1 MSATT
6 SISSDVVLGA
16 KRDLAAAFRAAAH
29 YGFNE
34 GIDNHFSLAVPGSDD
49 LFLLNRYGPH
59 WSEITEHDILTID
72 FDGRVVDG
80 EGEWETSA
88 FLIHRGCHQARPSA
102 RAVFHTHMPYATAL
116 SMTVGGF
123 DTKLSQNSMLFHDRI
138 ARLPYGGL
146 VDAAEEG
153 CRFGE
158 VIGDEITVVMLD
170 NHGVMV
176 IGTDVADAWQK
187 LYFFERASQMQV
199 LAQSTGQPLIRVS
212 DAIAEHTAAQ
222 WLKEAPKD
230 CHRVRRSAAGGRRYR
245 QADFTPSLPECPSPL
260 HRPRSRASPLPSRQR
275 LRGVLATQTQR
286 WAAFDEDLRRS
297 ARAHRTTGARRRQAA
312 AAVVLSLGL
321 RRCRRAT
328 RRPADHRCRR
338 GVGADARLRPVPRR
352 RHGRRCQPPWHA
364 DDASRVRRSTRRG
377 QAGRASRDGSARA
390 WRSSSATWPS

>member
-6 SISSDVVLGA
+6 SISSDVVIGA
-16 KRDLAAAFRAAAH
+16 KRELAAAFRAAAH
-29 YGFNE
+29 HGFNE
-34 GIDNHFSLAVPGSDD
+34 SIDNHFSLAVPGSDD

-72 FDGRVVDG
+72 FDGHVVDG

-123 DTKLSQNSMLFHDRI
+123 DTKLSQNSMLFHGRV

-158 VIGDEITVVMLD
+158 VIGDEITVVVLD

-176 IGTDVADAWQK
+176 IGTDVADAWNK

-212 DAIAEHTAAQ
+212 DAVAEHTAAQ
-222 WLKEAPKD
+222 WLKEAPKCAIQFD
-230 CHRVRRSAAGGRRYR
+230 AVQRVVDG
-245 QADFTPSLPECPSPL
+245 TPGSL
-260 HRPRSRASPLPSRQR
+260 
-275 LRGVLATQTQR
+275 
-286 WAAFDEDLRRS
+286 
-297 ARAHRTTGARRRQAA
+297 
-312 AAVVLSLGL
+312 
-321 RRCRRAT
+321 
-328 RRPADHRCRR
+328 
-338 GVGADARLRPVPRR
+338 
-352 RHGRRCQPPWHA
+352 HA
-364 DDASRVRRSTRRG
+364 
-377 QAGRASRDGSARA
+377 
-390 WRSSSATWPS
+390 